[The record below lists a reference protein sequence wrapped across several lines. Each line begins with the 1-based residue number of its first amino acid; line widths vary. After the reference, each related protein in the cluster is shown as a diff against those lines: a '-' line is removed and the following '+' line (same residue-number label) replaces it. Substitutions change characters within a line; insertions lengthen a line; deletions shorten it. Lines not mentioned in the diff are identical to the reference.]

1 MYLKGER
8 KSVLEMMIG
17 LLGHGVVG
25 SGVRKIVDEAY
36 TSETASLCIKKILVK
51 QLSTNGDERETA
63 NMDDILNDKDI
74 SAVVECIGGTEPA
87 HTYVKKALEAHKN
100 VVTSNKKMLAIYAKE
115 LFETAEKNGVHLLY
129 EASAAGGIPW
139 IHELK
144 RIRRIDDIVSFEG
157 IMNGTTNYILS
168 SMEKDGSDFKTV
180 LKKAQELGYAERD
193 PSDDID
199 GYDVRYKTALSALTA
214 FDVFVKPEEIP
225 CTGIRHI
232 RKKDMEYAKKNGLKI
247 KLLGRGKKE
256 GKKVTLSVIPCF
268 ISNDNI
274 LAAVDQNF
282 NAVSCV
288 SATLG
293 KAVFTGQG
301 AGSLPTAHAVV
312 QDLLDLE
319 NNRILKSHTLREAE
333 VKSSEKGVFYI
344 RTECSLN
351 DIPYKKID
359 EDTVLTECV
368 CFSEVIKAVKNDENA
383 LVIEVLK

>member
-1 MYLKGER
+1 
-8 KSVLEMMIG
+8 MMIG

-25 SGVRKIVDEAY
+25 SGVSKIIDGAY

-51 QLSTNGDERETA
+51 NLNSNGDDRETV
-63 NMDDILNDKDI
+63 NMDDILNDADI
-74 SAVVECIGGTEPA
+74 DTVVECIGGTEPA
-87 HTYVKKALEAHKN
+87 HTYVKKALEVHKN
-100 VVTSNKKMLAIYAKE
+100 VVTSNKKMMALYAEE
-115 LFETAEKNGVHLLY
+115 LFETAERNEVHLLY
-129 EASAAGGIPW
+129 EASVGGGIPW

-168 SMEKDGSDFKTV
+168 SMETADLDFETA

-199 GYDVRYKTALSALTA
+199 GYDVRYKTVLSALTA
-214 FDVFVKPEEIP
+214 FGVTVKPEDIP
-225 CTGIRHI
+225 CFGIRHI
-232 RKKDMEYAKKNGLKI
+232 RQKDMEYAKKNGMKI

-256 GKKVTLSVIPCF
+256 GNKVSLSIMPCF
-268 ISNDNI
+268 VSNDDI
-274 LAAVDQNF
+274 FAAVNQNY

-312 QDLLDLE
+312 QDLLDLQS
-319 NNRILKSHTLREAE
+319 NIVTDSRSFHKAE
-333 VKSSEKGVFYI
+333 VDDFQKGVFYI
-344 RTECSLN
+344 RTKCSLDEIPHK
-351 DIPYKKID
+351 DID
-359 EDTVLTECV
+359 ADTVITERICLH
-368 CFSEVIKAVKNDENA
+368 EVMKAVENDRAA

>member
-1 MYLKGER
+1 
-8 KSVLEMMIG
+8 MMIG

-51 QLSTNGDERETA
+51 QLSSNGDERETA
-63 NMDDILNDKDI
+63 NMDDILNDEDI
-74 SAVVECIGGTEPA
+74 DTVVECIGGYEPA
-87 HTYVKKALEAHKN
+87 HTYVKKALEAHRN
-100 VVTSNKKMLAIYAKE
+100 VVTSNKKMLAVYAEE
-115 LFETAEKNGVHLLY
+115 LFETAEKNGVYLLY
-129 EASAAGGIPW
+129 EASVGGGIPW

-168 SMEKDGSDFKTV
+168 SMDKEGTDFETA

-214 FDVFVKPEEIP
+214 FDVIVKPEDIP
-225 CTGIRHI
+225 CFGIRHI
-232 RKKDMEYAKKNGLKI
+232 SKKDMEYAKKNGMTI

-256 GKKVTLSVIPCF
+256 ENRVSLSVMPCF
-268 ISNDNI
+268 VSDRDM
-274 LAAVDQNF
+274 LATVDQNY

-293 KAVFTGQG
+293 KAVLTGQG

-312 QDLLDLE
+312 QDLLDIQ
-319 NNRILKSHTLREAE
+319 NNRAVMTHSFHKTETDDQE
-333 VKSSEKGVFYI
+333 TGVYYI
-344 RTECSLN
+344 RTVCSM
-351 DIPYKKID
+351 DEIPHKNID
-359 EDTVLTECV
+359 EDTVLTEYV
-368 CFSEVIKAVKNDENA
+368 SLHEVMKAVEKDENA

>member
-1 MYLKGER
+1 
-8 KSVLEMMIG
+8 MMIG

-36 TSETASLCIKKILVK
+36 TSDTASLCIKKILVK
-51 QLSTNGDERETA
+51 QMGSNGDERETA
-63 NMDDILNDKDI
+63 NMDDILNDEDI
-74 SAVVECIGGTEPA
+74 DTVVECIGGTEPA

-100 VVTSNKKMLAIYAKE
+100 VVTSNKKMLAVYARE

-129 EASAAGGIPW
+129 EASVGGGIPW

-168 SMEKDGSDFKTV
+168 SMEKDGTDFETV
-180 LKKAQELGYAERD
+180 LKKAQDLGYAERD

-214 FDVFVKPEEIP
+214 FDTVVKPEEIP
-225 CTGIRHI
+225 CFGIRHI
-232 RKKDMEYAKKNGLKI
+232 RKKDMEYARKNGMKI

-256 GKKVTLSVIPCF
+256 ENKVSLSVMPCF
-268 ISNDNI
+268 ISDDNM
-274 LAAVDQNF
+274 LAAVDQNY

-288 SATLG
+288 SETLG

-312 QDLLDLE
+312 QDLLDIQNGSLSETCSYHKAEIDDE
-319 NNRILKSHTLREAE
+319 NT
-333 VKSSEKGVFYI
+333 GVFYI
-344 RTECSLN
+344 RTECSL
-351 DIPYKKID
+351 DKIPHMTID
-359 EDTVLTECV
+359 EDTVLTERI
-368 CFSEVIKAVKNDENA
+368 FLHEVMKAVEKDENA